1 MKKIFDRKLYFEGL
15 KRVRLIG
22 IIFGSILLLLS
33 ACIPL
38 EYMLTDPEL
47 EEIVDYDNFA
57 WPLFPM
63 MFFTPFFF
71 TSAFSFLNKRKA
83 CDFYHA
89 IPHTRIC
96 LYISFT
102 AAALT
107 WIAGLITAT
116 SLLTGLL
123 WTVFPQVSYDIGLIP
138 LTIIVHLLGCIYV
151 GGFTV
156 LAISL
161 TGTRASNFVVACVL
175 MFSARIF
182 GGLCIQAIQSFT
194 PTFDLNY
201 SILSIFSTRSWLPA
215 AVIRAYTSFYTFK
228 QPLLWILSGVVIVGC
243 YVLGGWV
250 FKNRCSEMAGK
261 DAPGKVM
268 KCIFRCLCSLPFA
281 LYATF
286 LMILDGES
294 LFAIITGLTSLLV
307 FFLYE
312 LIASKKVKTALKTMP
327 LFLAVI
333 AVCGLFSGCIYGT
346 ESAVCSGSYTA
357 EEMRSVAL
365 YSIADVN
372 TTYDVKQDML
382 YEPLILQEVSIDDQR
397 AKEIISQA
405 LAETIRYE
413 QNDNYFPYPDEDFEY
428 GYQRYLRH
436 GIKIELQSGKTIYR
450 KLLIP
455 PQLYAEFI
463 NILKNSEG
471 IFDTYIDLPPKE
483 TVVSLYLRCN
493 ADFSAEETELLYESF
508 QREYALLTP
517 EEKMEYKTNN
527 ENYTSTASNPRNC
540 AFVIRGKLEN
550 GTYYAANYNVF
561 SKFKETVKLYQAMLN
576 NSPEDI
582 LKLLEEIT
590 SMEYSDFRYARKLK
604 NEKYAHLTFYDDTLT
619 GMFQYDWSYEEWN
632 FENRREG
639 LLQKYE
645 NLQELA
651 TLLLAN
657 LSVEKTSNL
666 RLEIKYVSTTQK
678 EMAYFW
684 LKDMS
689 KEDEERI
696 YQLLKELN
704 TGFESNHPS

>member
-1 MKKIFDRKLYFEGL
+1 MKKFFDGKLYFEGL

-22 IIFGSILLLLS
+22 IIFGSILLVLAS
-33 ACIPL
+33 FIPL
-38 EYMLTDPEL
+38 SYMLTDPEL

-89 IPHTRIC
+89 IPHTRRC

-123 WTVFPQVSYDIGLIP
+123 WTVLPKVSYDIGLIP

-182 GGLCIQAIQSFT
+182 GVLCISAIQNIT
-194 PTFDLNY
+194 PTFDPNY

-215 AVIRAYTSFYTFK
+215 AVIKAYTSFDAFE
-228 QPLLWILSGVVIVGC
+228 QPILWILSGVVIVVC

-250 FKNRCSEMAGK
+250 FKNRSSEMAGK

-268 KCIFRCLCSLPFA
+268 KCVFRCLCSLPFA
-281 LYATF
+281 LYATSF
-286 LMILDGES
+286 IVVEDDS
-294 LFAIITGLTSLLV
+294 LFAVITGLVSLLV

-312 LIASKKVKTALKTMP
+312 LIASKKLKTALKTMP

-333 AVCGLFSGCIYGT
+333 AVCGLFAGCIYGT
-346 ESAVCSGSYTA
+346 ESAVCSSSYTA

-365 YSIADVN
+365 YRVADFN
-372 TTYDVKQDML
+372 TTYDLYQDML
-382 YEPLILQEVSIDDQR
+382 YEPLILHEAPIDDQR

-413 QNDNYFPYPDEDFEY
+413 QNDNYFPYPDVEFEY
-428 GYQRYLRH
+428 GYQRYQRQ
-436 GIKIELQSGKTIYR
+436 GIKIELQSGKTVYR

-455 PQLYAEFI
+455 PQLYAELED
-463 NILKNSEG
+463 ILKNSKEL
-471 IFDTYIDLPPKE
+471 FDTYIELPPKE

-527 ENYTSTASNPRNC
+527 ANTEIFRNC
-540 AFVIRGKLEN
+540 AFVILGKLEN

-561 SKFKETVKLYQAMLN
+561 SKFKETVKLYQAVLN
-576 NSPEDI
+576 NSQEDI
-582 LKLLEEIT
+582 LKLLQEIA
-590 SMEYSDFRYARKLK
+590 SMEYSDFRYARHLK
-604 NEKYAHLTFYDDTLT
+604 NEKFAHLTFYDDTLT
-619 GMFQYDWSYEEWN
+619 GMFQYDWYYEEWS
-632 FENRREG
+632 FEDRREEI
-639 LLQKYE
+639 LQRYE
-645 NLQELA
+645 KLQELV
-651 TLLLAN
+651 TLLLPN
-657 LSVEKTSNL
+657 LSVEQTSNL
-666 RLEIKYVSTTQK
+666 RLEIKYASTTQK
-678 EMAYFW
+678 ELAYFW

-689 KEDEERI
+689 KEDEERL

-704 TGFESNHPS
+704 MVFES

>member
-22 IIFGSILLLLS
+22 IIFGSILLLLTS
-33 ACIPL
+33 FTPL
-38 EYMLTDPEL
+38 SYLLNDPNREVIMNYG
-47 EEIVDYDNFA
+47 EFA

-89 IPHTRIC
+89 IPHSRSC

-123 WTVFPQVSYDIGLIP
+123 WTVLPKVSYDIGFIP

-182 GGLCIQAIQSFT
+182 GVLCISAIQNIT
-194 PTFDLNY
+194 PTIDLNY

-215 AVIRAYTSFYTFK
+215 AVIGAYTSFSAFK
-228 QPLLWILSGVVIVGC
+228 QPILWILSGVVIVGC
-243 YVLGGWV
+243 YALGGWV
-250 FKNRCSEMAGK
+250 FKNRSSEMAGK

-281 LYATF
+281 LYATSII
-286 LMILDGES
+286 ILDDES
-294 LFAIITGLTSLLV
+294 LFAIITGLSALLV

-327 LFLAVI
+327 MFLAVV
-333 AVCGLFSGCIYGT
+333 AVCGLFAGCIYGM
-346 ESAVCSGSYTA
+346 ESAVCSGQYTA
-357 EEMRSVAL
+357 EEIRSVAI
-365 YSIADVN
+365 YRIADFN
-372 TTYDVKQDML
+372 TTYDWYQDML
-382 YEPLILQEVSIDDQR
+382 YEPLILHEAPTDDQR

-413 QNDNYFPYPDEDFEY
+413 QNDNYFPYPDEEFEY
-428 GYQRYLRH
+428 GYQRYQRR

-450 KLLIP
+450 KLLIS
-455 PQLYAEFI
+455 PQLYAELTDI
-463 NILKNSEG
+463 IKNSEEL
-471 IFDTYIDLPPKE
+471 FDTYIELPPQE
-483 TVVSLYLRCN
+483 TVISVSFEN
-493 ADFSAEETELLYESF
+493 NTEFSEQEIALLFESF
-508 QREYALLTP
+508 QREYAQLTA
-517 EEKMEYKTNN
+517 EEKMQYKTNN
-527 ENYTSTASNPRNC
+527 ANTEIFRNC
-540 AFVIRGKLEN
+540 AFYILGKLEN
-550 GTYYAANYNVF
+550 GTYYTARYNVF
-561 SKFKETVKLYQAMLN
+561 SRFKETVKLYQSMLN
-576 NSPEDI
+576 NSQEDI
-582 LKLLEEIT
+582 LKLLREIT
-590 SMEYSDFRYARKLK
+590 SMEYSAFRYARHLK
-604 NEKYAHLTFYDDTLT
+604 DEKFAHLTFYDDTLT
-619 GMFQYDWSYEEWN
+619 GMFQYDWYSEEWN
-632 FENRREG
+632 FEDRREEI
-639 LLQKYE
+639 LQRYE
-645 NLQELA
+645 KLQELV
-651 TLLLAN
+651 TLLLPN
-657 LSVEKTSNL
+657 LSVEQTSNL
-666 RLEIKYVSTTQK
+666 RLEIKYASNTQK
-678 EMAYFW
+678 ELAYFW

-704 TGFESNHPS
+704 MVFES